1 MSKQINPLIRAPD
14 IHEGGGIDGGGKA
27 GETVILL
34 YKSEVRHGTI
44 MNSMVRLLHVSQVEP
59 SPLSRQ
65 AHMRM
70 VEAILL
76 GKLTNSIFVF
86 ISIITYS

>member
-14 IHEGGGIDGGGKA
+14 IHGGGIDGGGKA